1 MSQERGLI
9 RRTLSIL
16 GAIGLA
22 FGLALTAVGTVQAVL
37 AWIPYETANLSR
49 SGEARHVALAVGAA
63 GSRAAAWWVNVPTG
77 ERRGD
82 LILARAGPTGWVT
95 ETVTTTLESR
105 WPFPIFSGTQWL
117 LAWFQGQPYT
127 QPATALGGWVW
138 ERDDQDQTRR
148 VTETLLYTIDGVRP
162 RWRVGNSGLHMTFA
176 AAMTSTMAGRGDLYY
191 LYRPFTSTAWA
202 STVVVTRDQVVADA
216 AGGVF
221 YPDMAIGDGA
231 IHLVWEQ
238 KREIGGRISYTIYYI
253 SATLEAGG
261 QATWAAPVPLS
272 LPETNGQRP
281 AIALDGD
288 GRVHVVWTNY
298 ITDTEQ
304 YVQYRR
310 LDASGWSQVRVLS
323 EEPLRVNQIR
333 PTVVWPAVAAGGNQV
348 CVAWHG
354 FYPDAPSEAE
364 EIYLRCS
371 RDGGDTWGTIM
382 NVSSSPDKLSL
393 MPAVAIGAD
402 GAVHIAWE
410 EFQGGQSYFYNYDA
424 LYAAGPPEV
433 HPVFLPLVLR
443 NG

>member
-1 MSQERGLI
+1 MI
-9 RRTLSIL
+9 RRTLSHFL
-16 GAIGLA
+16 GAIGVA
-22 FGLALTAVGTVQAVL
+22 IGLALMAVGTVQAVL

-49 SGEARHVALAVGAA
+49 SGEARHVGLAVSAT

-82 LILARAGPTGWVT
+82 LILANAGPSGWVT
-95 ETVTTTLESR
+95 ETLTTTLEAR
-105 WPFPIFSGTQWL
+105 WPSPIFSGTYGL
-117 LAWFQGQPYT
+117 LAWFQGQLYT
-127 QPATALGGWVW
+127 QPATAMGGWVW
-138 ERDDQDQTRR
+138 ERDDQAHPRR

-162 RWRVGNSGLHMTFA
+162 RWRVGNDGLHMTFA
-176 AAMTSTMAGRGDLYY
+176 AALTSTMAARGDLYY
-191 LYRPFTSTAWA
+191 LYRPFTATTWA
-202 STVVVTRDQVVADA
+202 STVVVTRDQAIVAGA

-221 YPDMAIGDGA
+221 YPDLAIGDGV

-238 KREIGGRISYTIYYI
+238 KYEIGGRISYTIDYI
-253 SATLEAGG
+253 SATLGAGG

-272 LPETNGQRP
+272 SPETNGQRP
-281 AIALDGD
+281 AIALDGA
-288 GRVHVVWTNY
+288 GRVHVVWTHY

-310 LDASGWSQVRVLS
+310 LDESGWSQVQVLNG
-323 EEPLRVNQIR
+323 EPLRVNKIR

-354 FYPDAPSEAE
+354 FYPDAPYEAE

-371 RDGGDTWGTIM
+371 QDGGDHWGPMM
-382 NVSSSPDKLSL
+382 NVSRSPSQLSL

-410 EFQGGQSYFYNYDA
+410 EFQGGESYFYNYDA

-433 HPVFLPLVLR
+433 YPVFLPLVLR

>member
-1 MSQERGLI
+1 LI
-9 RRTLSIL
+9 RRTLGNLL

-22 FGLALTAVGTVQAVL
+22 LMAVGTVQAVL
-37 AWIPYETANLSR
+37 AWIPYETADLSR
-49 SGEARHVALAVGAA
+49 SGEARHVAMAVGAA
-63 GSRAAAWWVNVPTG
+63 GSRAAAWWVNIPLG

-82 LILARAGPTGWVT
+82 LILALAGPAGWIT
-95 ETVTTTLESR
+95 ETVTTTPEAR
-105 WPFPIFSGTQWL
+105 WPSPIFSGTHWL
-117 LAWFQGQPYT
+117 LTWFQGQPYT

-138 ERDDQDQTRR
+138 ERDDQAQTRR

-162 RWRVGNSGLHMTFA
+162 RWRVGNDGLHMTFA

-191 LYRPFTSTAWA
+191 LYRPFTATTWA
-202 STVVVTRDQVVADA
+202 STVVVTRDRVVAGA

-221 YPDMAIGDGA
+221 YPDMAIGDEA

-238 KREIGGRISYTIYYI
+238 KREMGGLISYTIYYI

-261 QATWAAPVPLS
+261 QIWAAPTSLS
-272 LPETNGQRP
+272 LPGTNGQRP
-281 AIALDGD
+281 AIALDDG

-310 LDASGWSQVRVLS
+310 LDASGWSQVRVLN
-323 EEPLRVNQIR
+323 EEPLRVNKIR
-333 PTVVWPAVAAGGNQV
+333 PTVVWPAVAAGSNRV
-348 CVAWHG
+348 CVVWHG
-354 FYPDAPSEAE
+354 FYPDALYEAE

-371 RDGGDTWGTIM
+371 QDGGDHWGLIM
-382 NVSSSPDKLSL
+382 NVSRSPSQLSL

-402 GAVHIAWE
+402 GAVHITWE
-410 EFQGGQSYFYNYDA
+410 EFQGGENYFYNYDA

>member
-1 MSQERGLI
+1 MSQEKQLVRK
-9 RRTLSIL
+9 TLGNLL

-22 FGLALTAVGTVQAVL
+22 FGLALMAVGTVQAVL
-37 AWIPYETANLSR
+37 AWIPRETANLSW

-63 GSRAAAWWVNVPTG
+63 GSRAAAWWVNVSTG

-82 LILARAGPTGWVT
+82 LILAHAGPTGWVT
-95 ETVTTTLESR
+95 ETVTTTMEAR
-105 WPFPIFSGTQWL
+105 WPSPIFSGTYGL
-117 LAWFQGQPYT
+117 LTWFQGQLYT
-127 QPATALGGWVW
+127 QPATAMGGWVW
-138 ERDDQDQTRR
+138 ERDDQAQTRR

-162 RWRVGNSGLHMTFA
+162 RWRVGNDGLHMTFA
-176 AAMTSTMAGRGDLYY
+176 AALTSTMAGRGDLYY
-191 LYRPFTSTAWA
+191 LYRPFTATTWA
-202 STVVVTRDQVVADA
+202 STVVVTRDQVVPGA

-221 YPDMAIGDGA
+221 YPDIAMGNGVL
-231 IHLVWEQ
+231 HLVWEQ
-238 KREIGGRISYTIYYI
+238 KSEIGGRISYTIYYI

-261 QATWAAPVPLS
+261 QVWAAPVSLS

-281 AIALDGD
+281 ATALDGD

-310 LDASGWSQVRVLS
+310 LDASGWSPVRVLS
-323 EEPLRVNQIR
+323 EEPLRVNKIR

-354 FYPDAPSEAE
+354 FYPDALYEAE

-371 RDGGDTWGTIM
+371 RDGGDTWGTMM
-382 NVSSSPDKLSL
+382 NVSRSPDRLSL

-410 EFQGGQSYFYNYDA
+410 EFQGGGNYFYNYDA

-433 HPVFLPLVLR
+433 YPVFLPLVLR